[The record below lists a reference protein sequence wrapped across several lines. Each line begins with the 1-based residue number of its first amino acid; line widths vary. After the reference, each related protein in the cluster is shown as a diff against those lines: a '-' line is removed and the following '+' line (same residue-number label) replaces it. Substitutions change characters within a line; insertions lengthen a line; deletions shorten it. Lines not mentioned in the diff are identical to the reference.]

1 MIDKSIPLV
10 NSVGSYYCAGE
21 STISTA
27 FSICDLGLIVVNA
40 EKQVVNWN
48 HWIADHSRISQ
59 LKAQGKTLEEL
70 FSVVED
76 SSLMRAVHN
85 ALDSKIC
92 SVIPHA
98 LNRHPLPLFSS
109 QGKTISQ
116 HISIKPIHSN
126 GLENMCLIQI
136 SDVSSVFKREKQL
149 QRQANTLKKLADTL
163 GEEKE
168 RAQVTLQSI
177 ADGVIT
183 TDVQGR
189 ILSMNKVAEKLTG
202 WSIEKSVNKPVP
214 KIFPIYLEDSRQ
226 EIANPATLCLETELV
241 INNDQDFILVDKR
254 GQEHAITQSAA
265 PIMGEDNKVMGA
277 ILVFRDVTH
286 SRKLAAQIRWQAK
299 HDPLTGLVNRR
310 EFEIVLT
317 QLLNDA
323 RSNQTHHSLLYIDLD
338 QFKLVNDTCGHVAG
352 DQLLRQLAS
361 ILQLKLRNNDT
372 LARIG
377 GDEFCVLLKGCEQ
390 IVALRIANAL
400 RKEIQAFRFSWG
412 EQIFVLGVSIGLA
425 EIRGTE
431 KDAAEILSAADS
443 ACYVAKDT
451 GRNRVHIHKPDQNKQ
466 SILQME
472 MKWISRLQNALDENR
487 FCLYIQR
494 IKVISER
501 RKEEDHYEVLI
512 RMLDH
517 DHKLIP
523 PGDFIPAAERFN
535 LMPSIDRWVI
545 RNLFKTLASMP
556 SYQQQTLPVFSINLS
571 GSSLS
576 DDFFLKDVQ
585 DLLYQSGLPPDR
597 FCFEITETAAIA
609 KLTKVIHFIS
619 ELKNMGCF
627 FSLDDFGS
635 GLSSFTYLK
644 NLPVDFLKIDGHFVK
659 NVVRDPIDRAFVES
673 INQIGHVMGL
683 TTIAEFV
690 ENKTIL
696 ATLHEIGIDYAQGY
710 GIEIPKPLSEL
721 YPTERA
727 DCYGAINT

>member
-1 MIDKSIPLV
+1 MEY
-10 NSVGSYYCAGE
+10 NSVPVVNRNDPHYCTGE
-21 STISTA
+21 STISTV
-27 FSICDLGLIVVNA
+27 FNICELGLIVLNDKA
-40 EKQVVNWN
+40 QVVNWN
-48 HWIADHSRISQ
+48 NWIAEHSKISQ

-70 FSVVED
+70 FSIAKD
-76 SSLMRAVHN
+76 STLLTAVGK
-85 ALDSKIC
+85 ALNSKVC
-92 SVIPHA
+92 SVVFHGV
-98 LNRHPLPLFSS
+98 NNHPLSLFNP

-116 HISIKPIHSN
+116 HITVKPVHSK

-136 SDVSSVFKREKQL
+136 SDVSSTIKREKQL
-149 QRQANTLKKLADTL
+149 KNQTDRLKKLAETL

-189 ILSMNKVAEKLTG
+189 IMSMNKVAEKLTG
-202 WSIEKSVNKPVP
+202 WSLEKSVNKPVP
-214 KIFPIYLEDSRQ
+214 KIFPIYLQDSRH

-241 INNDQDFILVDKR
+241 IDNDQDLILVDKH

-265 PIMGEDNKVMGA
+265 PILGKDNKLMGA

-286 SRKLAAQIRWQAK
+286 SRKLAAQLSWQAK

-310 EFEIVLT
+310 EFETDLT
-317 QLLNDA
+317 RLLNDA
-323 RSNQTHHSLLYIDLD
+323 RSNQTNHSLLYIDLD

-361 ILQLKLRNNDT
+361 VLQLKLRNNDT

-377 GDEFCVLLKGCEQ
+377 GDEFCVLLEGCEQ
-390 IVALRIANAL
+390 GVALRIANAL

-412 EQIFVLGVSIGLA
+412 EQIFVLGVSIGLV
-425 EIRGTE
+425 EISGTE

-487 FCLYIQR
+487 FSLYVQR
-494 IKVISER
+494 ITGISKKR
-501 RKEEDHYEVLI
+501 QSEDHYEVLI

-517 DHKLIP
+517 DQKLIP
-523 PGDFIPAAERFN
+523 PGNFIPAAERFN
-535 LMPSIDRWVI
+535 LMPNIDRWVI
-545 RNLFKTLASMP
+545 RNLFNVLASIP
-556 SYQQQTLPVFSINLS
+556 TQQQQTLPIFSINIS

-585 DLLYQSGLPPDR
+585 DLLYQSGLPPHR

-609 KLTKVIHFIS
+609 KLTKAIHFIS

-635 GLSSFTYLK
+635 GLSSFAYLK

-659 NVVRDPIDRAFVES
+659 NIIRDPIDRAFVES

-683 TTIAEFV
+683 STIAEFV
-690 ENKTIL
+690 ENKDVL
-696 ATLHEIGIDYAQGY
+696 AALSEIGVDYAQGY
-710 GIEIPKPLSEL
+710 GVERPKPLSDL
-721 YPTERA
+721 YWV
-727 DCYGAINT
+727 GAIDRYRAINM